1 MTGPGRQTSGRALA
15 QMASDTVPLPMEQH
29 TMRRITVFER
39 EGGWRFSSPQGEHKG
54 TYDNA
59 LDAAIAGR
67 DFGDTLYGHA
77 LGFVIRLQI
86 PYEAG
91 SDAGIVIH
99 SKVFS
104 G

>member
-1 MTGPGRQTSGRALA
+1 
-15 QMASDTVPLPMEQH
+15 
-29 TMRRITVFER
+29 MRRITVFER
-39 EGGWRFSSPQGEHKG
+39 EGSWRFSSPQGEHKG
-54 TYDNA
+54 EHRNA

-67 DFGDTLYGHA
+67 DFGESLYGEA

-91 SDAGIVIH
+91 SDAGVVIH